1 MLDYKVKKTS
11 NFNCG
16 RRRFLIRDIPAVASA
31 GYAIKTGM
39 AAAVLEF
46 LLNGAGAN
54 VFGSEAVHYPGF
66 YEQQRLLENN
76 GEWQVR
82 LEQEKLRLAAGEVIP
97 EQVYKD
103 SDIEYKLIG
112 SLKRYDWE
120 PENEVFFK
128 KYKNVIKRL
137 REAPRCFE
145 ILSEFNKEHNHIT
158 HEICYHPYYV
168 DLTYFMSGKDV
179 HQMHVARTF
188 IETSEKSLIGTM
200 YHELIAHGSQVVE
213 LTYRGR
219 RAGVGRTGIMKQWE
233 RELEGNLIKWYAEK
247 EMYGISEIKHLQKE
261 MKKWLRVFP
270 EWNYFR
276 IKEVEKLE
284 VNDLIKQLLTHYRKK
299 YRDEDWVKTT
309 YLHKL
314 VS

>member
-1 MLDYKVKKTS
+1 MSDHKPILLSDL
-11 NFNCG
+11 NQG
-16 RRRFLIRDIPAVASA
+16 RRQFLIEGIPATVLA
-31 GYAIKTGM
+31 GYAVKTGI
-39 AAAVLEF
+39 AAVIG
-46 LLNGAGAN
+46 LLLAGTGQK
-54 VFGSEAVHYPGF
+54 VFGSETDHYPGF
-66 YEQQRLLENN
+66 HEQQERLEKN
-76 GEWQVR
+76 GEWLVR
-82 LEQEKLRLAAGEVIP
+82 VEQEKLRLASGGVLP
-97 EQVYKD
+97 EEIYSD

-120 PENEVFFK
+120 PTNEVFFNTYK
-128 KYKNVIKRL
+128 KVIQRL
-137 REAPRCFE
+137 CKAPKCYR
-145 ILSEFNKEHNHIT
+145 ILIEFNKEYNHIT

-168 DLTYFMSGKDV
+168 DLTYFMCGKTV

-213 LTYRGR
+213 LTNSGI
-219 RAGVGRTGIMKQWE
+219 RAGAGRIRIMKQWE

-247 EMYGISEIKHLQKE
+247 EMYGISEIKNVQKE

-284 VNDLIKQLLTHYRKK
+284 VDDLIKQLLTHYKKK
-299 YRDEDWVKTT
+299 YSKEDWVNTT